1 MENNN
6 KRVVDNRQNINDDEK
21 MKINMRA
28 ELDEHYTMLK
38 ECPKCGT
45 RMIYAYG
52 EVYECPKCGNKEF
65 TEFGKIRDYLE
76 KHGPQNAVT
85 IADAT
90 GVSVKTIQKFLYQGR
105 IEIPDG
111 SGSYIKCQMCGA
123 EIRYGRFCPECSAKL
138 SRDNSSMVYVGEK
151 PKHKMD
157 YNGKMH
163 TLDERFRISL
173 LDAVRQLDKKPRVLL
188 IGSGEEY
195 GHIKEGEC
203 PIVEDNTV
211 RPGNIYAA
219 TKACQNMLGKIYSDA
234 YGLDIMMVR
243 AFNHIGPNQTPMFV
257 VADFCK
263 QVADIEKGRQEPVIY
278 VGNLSAKRDFTDVRD
293 VVKAYALLVEHGRR
307 GETYNVGTGHA
318 IAISQILDE
327 IVAMSDTAI
336 EVKVD
341 ENKLRPV
348 DVPIIEPDI
357 DKIKSE
363 VGWQPVISLEQTLK
377 ETLEHWRSVDIK
389 GY

>member
-123 EIRYGRFCPECSAKL
+123 EIRYGRF
-138 SRDNSSMVYVGEK
+138 V
-151 PKHKMD
+151 
-157 YNGKMH
+157 
-163 TLDERFRISL
+163 
-173 LDAVRQLDKKPRVLL
+173 
-188 IGSGEEY
+188 
-195 GHIKEGEC
+195 
-203 PIVEDNTV
+203 
-211 RPGNIYAA
+211 
-219 TKACQNMLGKIYSDA
+219 
-234 YGLDIMMVR
+234 
-243 AFNHIGPNQTPMFV
+243 
-257 VADFCK
+257 
-263 QVADIEKGRQEPVIY
+263 
-278 VGNLSAKRDFTDVRD
+278 
-293 VVKAYALLVEHGRR
+293 
-307 GETYNVGTGHA
+307 
-318 IAISQILDE
+318 
-327 IVAMSDTAI
+327 
-336 EVKVD
+336 
-341 ENKLRPV
+341 
-348 DVPIIEPDI
+348 
-357 DKIKSE
+357 
-363 VGWQPVISLEQTLK
+363 
-377 ETLEHWRSVDIK
+377 RSVQLSLAGIIHLW
-389 GY
+389 YMLERSQSIRWITMARCIHLMRAR

>member
-85 IADAT
+85 IANAT

-163 TLDERFRISL
+163 TLDESEMKNVSRKPVAMR
-173 LDAVRQLDKKPRVLL
+173 RKDKK
-188 IGSGEEY
+188 
-195 GHIKEGEC
+195 
-203 PIVEDNTV
+203 
-211 RPGNIYAA
+211 
-219 TKACQNMLGKIYSDA
+219 
-234 YGLDIMMVR
+234 
-243 AFNHIGPNQTPMFV
+243 
-257 VADFCK
+257 
-263 QVADIEKGRQEPVIY
+263 
-278 VGNLSAKRDFTDVRD
+278 
-293 VVKAYALLVEHGRR
+293 
-307 GETYNVGTGHA
+307 
-318 IAISQILDE
+318 
-327 IVAMSDTAI
+327 
-336 EVKVD
+336 
-341 ENKLRPV
+341 
-348 DVPIIEPDI
+348 
-357 DKIKSE
+357 
-363 VGWQPVISLEQTLK
+363 
-377 ETLEHWRSVDIK
+377 
-389 GY
+389 

>member
-52 EVYECPKCGNKEF
+52 EVYECPKCG
-65 TEFGKIRDYLE
+65 
-76 KHGPQNAVT
+76 NAVT

-163 TLDERFRISL
+163 TLDESEMKNVSRKPVAMR
-173 LDAVRQLDKKPRVLL
+173 RKDKK
-188 IGSGEEY
+188 
-195 GHIKEGEC
+195 
-203 PIVEDNTV
+203 
-211 RPGNIYAA
+211 
-219 TKACQNMLGKIYSDA
+219 
-234 YGLDIMMVR
+234 
-243 AFNHIGPNQTPMFV
+243 
-257 VADFCK
+257 
-263 QVADIEKGRQEPVIY
+263 
-278 VGNLSAKRDFTDVRD
+278 
-293 VVKAYALLVEHGRR
+293 
-307 GETYNVGTGHA
+307 
-318 IAISQILDE
+318 
-327 IVAMSDTAI
+327 
-336 EVKVD
+336 
-341 ENKLRPV
+341 
-348 DVPIIEPDI
+348 
-357 DKIKSE
+357 
-363 VGWQPVISLEQTLK
+363 
-377 ETLEHWRSVDIK
+377 
-389 GY
+389 

>member
-90 GVSVKTIQKFLYQGR
+90 GVSVKT
-105 IEIPDG
+105 
-111 SGSYIKCQMCGA
+111 
-123 EIRYGRFCPECSAKL
+123 KL

-163 TLDERFRISL
+163 TLDESEMKNVSRKPVAMR
-173 LDAVRQLDKKPRVLL
+173 RKDKK
-188 IGSGEEY
+188 
-195 GHIKEGEC
+195 
-203 PIVEDNTV
+203 
-211 RPGNIYAA
+211 
-219 TKACQNMLGKIYSDA
+219 
-234 YGLDIMMVR
+234 
-243 AFNHIGPNQTPMFV
+243 
-257 VADFCK
+257 
-263 QVADIEKGRQEPVIY
+263 
-278 VGNLSAKRDFTDVRD
+278 
-293 VVKAYALLVEHGRR
+293 
-307 GETYNVGTGHA
+307 
-318 IAISQILDE
+318 
-327 IVAMSDTAI
+327 
-336 EVKVD
+336 
-341 ENKLRPV
+341 
-348 DVPIIEPDI
+348 
-357 DKIKSE
+357 
-363 VGWQPVISLEQTLK
+363 
-377 ETLEHWRSVDIK
+377 
-389 GY
+389 

>member
-111 SGSYIKCQMCGA
+111 SGSYIK
-123 EIRYGRFCPECSAKL
+123 P
-138 SRDNSSMVYVGEK
+138 
-151 PKHKMD
+151 
-157 YNGKMH
+157 
-163 TLDERFRISL
+163 
-173 LDAVRQLDKKPRVLL
+173 
-188 IGSGEEY
+188 
-195 GHIKEGEC
+195 
-203 PIVEDNTV
+203 
-211 RPGNIYAA
+211 
-219 TKACQNMLGKIYSDA
+219 
-234 YGLDIMMVR
+234 
-243 AFNHIGPNQTPMFV
+243 
-257 VADFCK
+257 
-263 QVADIEKGRQEPVIY
+263 
-278 VGNLSAKRDFTDVRD
+278 DVWCR
-293 VVKAYALLVEHGRR
+293 
-307 GETYNVGTGHA
+307 
-318 IAISQILDE
+318 
-327 IVAMSDTAI
+327 
-336 EVKVD
+336 
-341 ENKLRPV
+341 
-348 DVPIIEPDI
+348 
-357 DKIKSE
+357 DKIRKILSG
-363 VGWQPVISLEQTLK
+363 VFS
-377 ETLEHWRSVDIK
+377 
-389 GY
+389 